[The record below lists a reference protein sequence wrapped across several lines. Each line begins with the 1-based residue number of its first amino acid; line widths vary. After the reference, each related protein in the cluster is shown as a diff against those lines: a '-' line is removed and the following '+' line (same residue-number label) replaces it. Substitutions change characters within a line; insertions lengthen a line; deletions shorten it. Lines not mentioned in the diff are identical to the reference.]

1 MKTRLLIIVG
11 IIAIGMISVFAINNG
26 HDLFHVMNLPYEWHD
41 SFGFTDTNVVRSAQ
55 CASEELGWL
64 EPCIDVKMV
73 SDNTAEQLEAIL
85 EHCID
90 SKDLVDTI
98 GLSYDN
104 GTHRID
110 TVNCKWVDIAKIPK
124 GEIFEMNRNEL
135 SQVLDWCNDTSKAK
149 YGFYNFSNET
159 HSVNT
164 STCEWKEH
172 GTYPTNDS
180 LCVPYVDKWIAGGD
194 WSNKTHYFDTVSC
207 TWKDDPNYDAVNS
220 KGCPQFCPKEKTSSL
235 NEGLDNDFP
244 ETRSIVTVQDRPANR
259 TIVPITITEKTT
271 NAQTLDT
278 VVQWNFSLLGIEMVT
293 LNDYWGNLADQYI
306 TTELVDQDGNDVV
319 DYSRVLD
326 GQIFYKLSLQYYPA
340 ICDDGQKIKGEG
352 GYPEP
357 IPIKNGTTDVFL
369 KSGSM
374 GLYPDSEG
382 KYFFDFV
389 SGFETDVEYH
399 PNVIVIS
406 EETKKCQLEIKRGNF
421 TDVYFTHAVFG
432 FED

>member
-26 HDLFHVMNLPYEWHD
+26 HDLFHAMNLPYEWHD

-135 SQVLDWCNDTSKAK
+135 SQVLDWCNDTSKVK

-164 STCEWKEH
+164 STCEWEEH

-235 NEGLDNDFP
+235 NEGLDNESKKTFDDIVLIDTLNNIQYDMYRDSDTHYERVDRQEKYYGSMTDIQLVNGGTEDIKIAGDDAIRITFDANYFQFGNMTEQIPYNP
-244 ETRSIVTVQDRPANR
+244 EFIAIINKNQTFIAQCNSFHIPNMDNVIPAKQ
-259 TIVPITITEKTT
+259 IHILKYIGITEK
-271 NAQTLDT
+271 NDT
-278 VVQWNFSLLGIEMVT
+278 
-293 LNDYWGNLADQYI
+293 DY
-306 TTELVDQDGNDVV
+306 
-319 DYSRVLD
+319 
-326 GQIFYKLSLQYYPA
+326 
-340 ICDDGQKIKGEG
+340 
-352 GYPEP
+352 
-357 IPIKNGTTDVFL
+357 
-369 KSGSM
+369 
-374 GLYPDSEG
+374 
-382 KYFFDFV
+382 
-389 SGFETDVEYH
+389 
-399 PNVIVIS
+399 
-406 EETKKCQLEIKRGNF
+406 
-421 TDVYFTHAVFG
+421 FG
-432 FED
+432 FVHEAGYVSDEIDCKFPDMISHSLNIDFDIIENNYYGDVWDHDWD